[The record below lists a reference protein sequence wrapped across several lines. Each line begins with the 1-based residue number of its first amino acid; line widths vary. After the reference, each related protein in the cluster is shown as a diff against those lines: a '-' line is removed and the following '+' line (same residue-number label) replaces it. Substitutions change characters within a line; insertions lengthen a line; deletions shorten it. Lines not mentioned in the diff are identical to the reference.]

1 MKYYKIGK
9 VSKLFGVSCETI
21 RNYEKTGLIRSTTP
35 PDSSVRYYDID
46 NVRKLVGIR
55 TMRNQGFSVSELE
68 QVYSDMSL
76 EEYDELMRQKI
87 AADECELRRVEIRLA
102 ERRRAAEEVM
112 RVRSGRMQAELMH
125 YHGGFYLPYHGN
137 DILHTDVNENWL
149 RQWTENLF
157 HLRHMA
163 VYSNL
168 ALSDEPQSEY
178 FNAFHVPLQ
187 YVEPLGIDVV
197 PPVKTMRPMRC
208 VSCIVRRES
217 IQYPFGGRA
226 EEIAEFV
233 REKRLSLAGWGFA
246 LTLFGYHEKGTKNT
260 YFRLILPLKESGP
273 LAD

>member
-149 RQWTENLF
+149 RQ
-157 HLRHMA
+157 
-163 VYSNL
+163 
-168 ALSDEPQSEY
+168 
-178 FNAFHVPLQ
+178 
-187 YVEPLGIDVV
+187 
-197 PPVKTMRPMRC
+197 
-208 VSCIVRRES
+208 
-217 IQYPFGGRA
+217 
-226 EEIAEFV
+226 
-233 REKRLSLAGWGFA
+233 
-246 LTLFGYHEKGTKNT
+246 
-260 YFRLILPLKESGP
+260 
-273 LAD
+273 

>member
-21 RNYEKTGLIRSTTP
+21 RNYEKAGLIRSEIS
-35 PDSSVRYYDID
+35 PDSSVRHYDID

-55 TMRNQGFSVSELE
+55 IMRNQGFSVPELE
-68 QVYSDMSL
+68 RVYSDMSL
-76 EEYDELMRQKI
+76 EEYEKLTQRKMAEDEHEMQRI
-87 AADECELRRVEIRLA
+87 ELRLA
-102 ERRRAAEEVM
+102 ERRRAAEEIA

-125 YHGGFYLPYHGN
+125 YHGGFYLPYQGN

-157 HLRHMA
+157 HVRHMA
-163 VYSNL
+163 VYPSL
-168 ALSDEPQSEY
+168 RLSDEPQSEY

-187 YVEPLGIDVV
+187 YVEPLEIDVV

-208 VSCIVRRES
+208 VSCIVRRDA

-226 EEIAEFV
+226 EEIKEFV
-233 REKRLSLAGWGFA
+233 RREKLALAGWGFA
-246 LTLFGYHEKGTKNT
+246 LTLFGYHDKGEKVT
-260 YFRLILPLKESGP
+260 YFRLILPLKEAGP

>member
-137 DILHTDVNENWL
+137 DILHTDV
-149 RQWTENLF
+149 T
-157 HLRHMA
+157 
-163 VYSNL
+163 
-168 ALSDEPQSEY
+168 
-178 FNAFHVPLQ
+178 
-187 YVEPLGIDVV
+187 
-197 PPVKTMRPMRC
+197 KTGC
-208 VSCIVRRES
+208 ANGRRICSMCAIWRS
-217 IQYPFGGRA
+217 IQILRCPTNRRA
-226 EEIAEFV
+226 NTST
-233 REKRLSLAGWGFA
+233 RSMCRCNMWSRL
-246 LTLFGYHEKGTKNT
+246 
-260 YFRLILPLKESGP
+260 ESTWCRR
-273 LAD
+273 